1 MALKDGN
8 VYSHFLVFVIM
19 VNLNSTS
26 GYIVA
31 TLILFIN
38 TFCRYSFF
46 YLLTPTRK
54 SKKYNLLFIL
64 LTFPVIL
71 LINGVGD
78 IIGFFAPFIE
88 IFIFYI
94 VYRQLTLDYRLCG
107 RLLMLDLFSYI
118 TFGASA
124 LFFTL
129 FTNYYT
135 MVSVIILD
143 VSLNI
148 FEYIIL
154 TKTTIIEK
162 LDDEYGLLYFY
173 LILYIWI
180 SSMVIYYLTTYV
192 FNIDAVSYIIA
203 MVVVVSQLFFSLF
216 VYSINKKIRQDKLS
230 LQQINDLKIYT
241 QQLESSQRGLRKFK
255 HDYQNMLLSLK
266 LSAKKSHDKELIDK
280 LAEYSSKTLEDKVL
294 WQFNDVDNV
303 KDELLKS
310 LFISKLNR
318 IFQNNIQYS
327 FECRIVIENLSN
339 KYNSFDIVRIL
350 GIVYDNAIE
359 ESLEFGDEAK
369 IDTMIYQENGELEIE
384 IRNRYRDT
392 DLTIQ
397 DIKKSGFT
405 TKKNHDGLGLANIEE
420 LSQSYNDIFINY
432 QIKDG
437 WFTFL
442 MVMSI

>member
-1 MALKDGN
+1 
-8 VYSHFLVFVIM
+8 M

-359 ESLEFGDEAK
+359 ESLELGDEAR
-369 IDTMIYQENGELEIE
+369 IDTMVYRENGELEIE
-384 IRNRYRDT
+384 IKNRCRIT
-392 DLTIQ
+392 DLIIQ
-397 DIKKSGFT
+397 DMRKSGFT

-420 LSQSYNDIFINY
+420 LSQPYNDIFINY

>member
-1 MALKDGN
+1 
-8 VYSHFLVFVIM
+8 M

-241 QQLESSQRGLRKFK
+241 QQLESSQRSLRKFK

-397 DIKKSGFT
+397 DMKKSGFT
-405 TKKNHDGLGLANIEE
+405 TKKNHDGL
-420 LSQSYNDIFINY
+420 
-432 QIKDG
+432 
-437 WFTFL
+437 
-442 MVMSI
+442 

>member
-1 MALKDGN
+1 
-8 VYSHFLVFVIM
+8 M

-241 QQLESSQRGLRKFK
+241 QQLESSQRNLRKFK

-397 DIKKSGFT
+397 DMKKSGFT

>member
-1 MALKDGN
+1 
-8 VYSHFLVFVIM
+8 M

-135 MVSVIILD
+135 MVSMIILD

-241 QQLESSQRGLRKFK
+241 QQLESSQRSLRKFK

-397 DIKKSGFT
+397 DMKKSGFT

>member
-1 MALKDGN
+1 
-8 VYSHFLVFVIM
+8 M

-107 RLLMLDLFSYI
+107 RLLMLNLFSYI

>member
-1 MALKDGN
+1 
-8 VYSHFLVFVIM
+8 M

-420 LSQSYNDIFINY
+420 LSQPYNDIFINY

>member
-1 MALKDGN
+1 
-8 VYSHFLVFVIM
+8 M

-54 SKKYNLLFIL
+54 SKKYNLLIIL

>member
-1 MALKDGN
+1 
-8 VYSHFLVFVIM
+8 M

-350 GIVYDNAIE
+350 GIVYDNTIE

>member
-1 MALKDGN
+1 
-8 VYSHFLVFVIM
+8 M

-31 TLILFIN
+31 ILILFIN

-94 VYRQLTLDYRLCG
+94 VYSQLTLDYRLCG

-143 VSLNI
+143 VLLNI

-420 LSQSYNDIFINY
+420 LSQPYNDIFINY

>member
-1 MALKDGN
+1 
-8 VYSHFLVFVIM
+8 M

-118 TFGASA
+118 TFGSSA

-241 QQLESSQRGLRKFK
+241 QQLESSQRSLRKFK

-397 DIKKSGFT
+397 DMKKSGFT

>member
-1 MALKDGN
+1 
-8 VYSHFLVFVIM
+8 M

-180 SSMVIYYLTTYV
+180 SLMVIYYLTTYV

-241 QQLESSQRGLRKFK
+241 QQLESSQRSLRKFK

-397 DIKKSGFT
+397 DMKKSGFT

>member
-1 MALKDGN
+1 
-8 VYSHFLVFVIM
+8 M

-154 TKTTIIEK
+154 IKTTIIEK

-241 QQLESSQRGLRKFK
+241 QQLESSQRSLRKFK

-339 KYNSFDIVRIL
+339 KYNLFDIVRIL

-359 ESLEFGDEAK
+359 ESLELGDEAR
-369 IDTMIYQENGELEIE
+369 IDTMVYRENGELEIE
-384 IRNRYRDT
+384 IKNRCRIT
-392 DLTIQ
+392 DLIIQ
-397 DIKKSGFT
+397 DMRKSGFT

-420 LSQSYNDIFINY
+420 LSQPYNDIFINY

>member
-1 MALKDGN
+1 
-8 VYSHFLVFVIM
+8 M

-241 QQLESSQRGLRKFK
+241 QQLESSQRSLRKFK

-280 LAEYSSKTLEDKVL
+280 LAEYSSKILEDKVL

-397 DIKKSGFT
+397 DMKKSGFT

>member
-1 MALKDGN
+1 
-8 VYSHFLVFVIM
+8 M

-71 LINGVGD
+71 LIDGVGD

-241 QQLESSQRGLRKFK
+241 QQLESSQRSLRKFK

-397 DIKKSGFT
+397 DMKKSGFT

>member
-1 MALKDGN
+1 
-8 VYSHFLVFVIM
+8 M

-46 YLLTPTRK
+46 YLLTSTRK

-359 ESLEFGDEAK
+359 ESLELGDEAR
-369 IDTMIYQENGELEIE
+369 IDTMVYRENGELEIE
-384 IRNRYRDT
+384 IKNRCRIT
-392 DLTIQ
+392 DLIIQ
-397 DIKKSGFT
+397 DMRKSGFT

-420 LSQSYNDIFINY
+420 LSQPYNDIFINY

>member
-1 MALKDGN
+1 
-8 VYSHFLVFVIM
+8 M

-26 GYIVA
+26 DYFRS

-118 TFGASA
+118 TFGASV

-241 QQLESSQRGLRKFK
+241 QQLESSQRSLRKFK

-280 LAEYSSKTLEDKVL
+280 LAEYSSKILEDKVL

-318 IFQNNIQYS
+318 IFQDNIQYS
-327 FECRIVIENLSN
+327 FECRNVIDSLSN
-339 KYNSFDIVRIL
+339 KYNAFDIIRIL
-350 GIVYDNAIE
+350 GITYDNAIE
-359 ESLEFGDEAK
+359 ESLELGDEAR
-369 IDTMIYQENGELEIE
+369 IDTMVYRENGELEIE
-384 IRNRYRDT
+384 IKNRCRIT
-392 DLTIQ
+392 DLIIQ
-397 DIKKSGFT
+397 DMRKSGFT

-420 LSQSYNDIFINY
+420 LSQPYNDIFINY

>member
-1 MALKDGN
+1 
-8 VYSHFLVFVIM
+8 M

-154 TKTTIIEK
+154 IKTTIIEK

-241 QQLESSQRGLRKFK
+241 QQLESSQRSLRKFK

-359 ESLEFGDEAK
+359 ESLELGDEAR
-369 IDTMIYQENGELEIE
+369 IDTMVYRENGELEIE
-384 IRNRYRDT
+384 IKNRCRNT

-397 DIKKSGFT
+397 DMRKSGFT
-405 TKKNHDGLGLANIEE
+405 TKKHHDGLGLANIEE
-420 LSQSYNDIFINY
+420 LSQPYNDIFINY

>member
-1 MALKDGN
+1 
-8 VYSHFLVFVIM
+8 M

-124 LFFTL
+124 LLFTL

-241 QQLESSQRGLRKFK
+241 QQLESSQRSLRKFK

-397 DIKKSGFT
+397 DMKKSGFT

>member
-1 MALKDGN
+1 
-8 VYSHFLVFVIM
+8 M

-266 LSAKKSHDKELIDK
+266 LSAKKSYDKELIDK

>member
-1 MALKDGN
+1 
-8 VYSHFLVFVIM
+8 M

-241 QQLESSQRGLRKFK
+241 QQLESSQRSLRKFK

-359 ESLEFGDEAK
+359 ESLEFGDETK

-397 DIKKSGFT
+397 DMKKSGFT

>member
-1 MALKDGN
+1 
-8 VYSHFLVFVIM
+8 M

-31 TLILFIN
+31 ILILFIN

-94 VYRQLTLDYRLCG
+94 VYSQLTLDYRLCG

-143 VSLNI
+143 VLLNI

-359 ESLEFGDEAK
+359 ESLEFGDEAR
-369 IDTMIYQENGELEIE
+369 IDTMVYRENGELEIE
-384 IRNRYRDT
+384 IKNRCRNT

-397 DIKKSGFT
+397 DMKKSGFT

-420 LSQSYNDIFINY
+420 LSQPYNDIFINY

>member
-1 MALKDGN
+1 
-8 VYSHFLVFVIM
+8 M

-54 SKKYNLLFIL
+54 SKKYNLLFRL
-64 LTFPVIL
+64 LSFPVIL

>member
-1 MALKDGN
+1 
-8 VYSHFLVFVIM
+8 M

-26 GYIVA
+26 DYIVA

-241 QQLESSQRGLRKFK
+241 QQLESSQRSLRKFK
-255 HDYQNMLLSLK
+255 HDYQNMLVSLK
-266 LSAKKSHDKELIDK
+266 LSAKKNYDKELIDK
-280 LAEYSSKTLEDKVL
+280 LAEYSSKILEDKVL
-294 WQFNDVDNV
+294 WQFNDVDNI

-318 IFQNNIQYS
+318 IFQDNIQYS
-327 FECRIVIENLSN
+327 FECRDVIDSLSN
-339 KYNSFDIVRIL
+339 KYNAFDIIRIL
-350 GIVYDNAIE
+350 GITYDNAIE
-359 ESLEFGDEAK
+359 ESLELGDEAR
-369 IDTMIYQENGELEIE
+369 IDTMVYRENGELEIE
-384 IRNRYRDT
+384 IKNRCRNT

-397 DIKKSGFT
+397 DMKKSGFT

-420 LSQSYNDIFINY
+420 LSQPYNDIFINY

>member
-1 MALKDGN
+1 
-8 VYSHFLVFVIM
+8 M

-154 TKTTIIEK
+154 IKTTIIEK

-241 QQLESSQRGLRKFK
+241 QQLESSQRSLRKFK

-318 IFQNNIQYS
+318 IFQDNIQYS
-327 FECRIVIENLSN
+327 FECRNVIDSLSN
-339 KYNSFDIVRIL
+339 KYNAFDIIRIL
-350 GIVYDNAIE
+350 GITYDNAIE
-359 ESLEFGDEAK
+359 ESLELGDEAR
-369 IDTMIYQENGELEIE
+369 IDTMVYRENGELEIE
-384 IRNRYRDT
+384 IKNRCRIT
-392 DLTIQ
+392 DLIIQ
-397 DIKKSGFT
+397 DMRKSGFT

-420 LSQSYNDIFINY
+420 LSQPYNDIFINY

>member
-1 MALKDGN
+1 
-8 VYSHFLVFVIM
+8 M

-241 QQLESSQRGLRKFK
+241 QQLESSQRSLRKFK

-280 LAEYSSKTLEDKVL
+280 LAEYSSKILEDKVL

-318 IFQNNIQYS
+318 IFQDNIQYS
-327 FECRIVIENLSN
+327 FECRNVIDSLSN
-339 KYNSFDIVRIL
+339 KYNAFDIIRIL
-350 GIVYDNAIE
+350 GITYDNAIE
-359 ESLEFGDEAK
+359 ESLELGDEAR
-369 IDTMIYQENGELEIE
+369 IDTMVYRENGELEIE
-384 IRNRYRDT
+384 IKNRCRIT
-392 DLTIQ
+392 DLIIQ
-397 DIKKSGFT
+397 DMRKSGFT

-420 LSQSYNDIFINY
+420 LSQPYNDIFINY

>member
-1 MALKDGN
+1 
-8 VYSHFLVFVIM
+8 M

-230 LQQINDLKIYT
+230 LLQINDLKIYT
-241 QQLESSQRGLRKFK
+241 QQLESSQRSLRKFK

-397 DIKKSGFT
+397 DMKKSGFT

>member
-1 MALKDGN
+1 
-8 VYSHFLVFVIM
+8 M

-31 TLILFIN
+31 ILILFIN

-94 VYRQLTLDYRLCG
+94 VYSQLTLDYRLCG

-143 VSLNI
+143 VLLNI

>member
-1 MALKDGN
+1 M
-8 VYSHFLVFVIM
+8 
-19 VNLNSTS
+19 
-26 GYIVA
+26 
-31 TLILFIN
+31 
-38 TFCRYSFF
+38 
-46 YLLTPTRK
+46 TPTRK

-397 DIKKSGFT
+397 DMKKSGFT

>member
-1 MALKDGN
+1 M
-8 VYSHFLVFVIM
+8 
-19 VNLNSTS
+19 
-26 GYIVA
+26 
-31 TLILFIN
+31 
-38 TFCRYSFF
+38 
-46 YLLTPTRK
+46 TPTRK

-203 MVVVVSQLFFSLF
+203 TVVVVSQLFFSLF

>member
-1 MALKDGN
+1 
-8 VYSHFLVFVIM
+8 M

-26 GYIVA
+26 DYIVA

-162 LDDEYGLLYFY
+162 LDD
-173 LILYIWI
+173 
-180 SSMVIYYLTTYV
+180 
-192 FNIDAVSYIIA
+192 
-203 MVVVVSQLFFSLF
+203 
-216 VYSINKKIRQDKLS
+216 
-230 LQQINDLKIYT
+230 
-241 QQLESSQRGLRKFK
+241 
-255 HDYQNMLLSLK
+255 
-266 LSAKKSHDKELIDK
+266 
-280 LAEYSSKTLEDKVL
+280 
-294 WQFNDVDNV
+294 
-303 KDELLKS
+303 
-310 LFISKLNR
+310 
-318 IFQNNIQYS
+318 
-327 FECRIVIENLSN
+327 
-339 KYNSFDIVRIL
+339 
-350 GIVYDNAIE
+350 
-359 ESLEFGDEAK
+359 
-369 IDTMIYQENGELEIE
+369 
-384 IRNRYRDT
+384 
-392 DLTIQ
+392 
-397 DIKKSGFT
+397 
-405 TKKNHDGLGLANIEE
+405 
-420 LSQSYNDIFINY
+420 
-432 QIKDG
+432 
-437 WFTFL
+437 
-442 MVMSI
+442 

>member
-1 MALKDGN
+1 
-8 VYSHFLVFVIM
+8 M

-31 TLILFIN
+31 TLILFIS

>member
-1 MALKDGN
+1 
-8 VYSHFLVFVIM
+8 M

-46 YLLTPTRK
+46 YLLTTTRK
-54 SKKYNLLFIL
+54 TNKYNLLFIL

-118 TFGASA
+118 TFGASS

>member
-1 MALKDGN
+1 
-8 VYSHFLVFVIM
+8 M

-241 QQLESSQRGLRKFK
+241 QQLESSQRSLRKFK

-303 KDELLKS
+303 KDKLLKS

-397 DIKKSGFT
+397 DMKKSGFT

>member
-1 MALKDGN
+1 
-8 VYSHFLVFVIM
+8 M

-154 TKTTIIEK
+154 IKTTIIEK

-241 QQLESSQRGLRKFK
+241 QQLESSQRSLRKFK

-318 IFQNNIQYS
+318 IFQDNIQYS
-327 FECRIVIENLSN
+327 FECRDVIYSLSN
-339 KYNSFDIVRIL
+339 KYNAFDIIRIL
-350 GIVYDNAIE
+350 GITYDNAIE
-359 ESLEFGDEAK
+359 ESLELGDEAR
-369 IDTMIYQENGELEIE
+369 IDTMVYRENGELEIE
-384 IRNRYRDT
+384 IKNRCRIT
-392 DLTIQ
+392 DLIIQ
-397 DIKKSGFT
+397 DMRKSGFT

-420 LSQSYNDIFINY
+420 LSQPYNDIFINY

>member
-1 MALKDGN
+1 
-8 VYSHFLVFVIM
+8 M

-31 TLILFIN
+31 ILILFIN

-94 VYRQLTLDYRLCG
+94 VYSQLTLDYRLCG

-143 VSLNI
+143 VLLNI

-384 IRNRYRDT
+384 IKNRCRNT

-397 DIKKSGFT
+397 DMRKSGFT

-420 LSQSYNDIFINY
+420 LSQPYNDIFINY

>member
-1 MALKDGN
+1 
-8 VYSHFLVFVIM
+8 M

-118 TFGASA
+118 TFGVSA

-241 QQLESSQRGLRKFK
+241 QQLESSQRSLRKFK

-359 ESLEFGDEAK
+359 ESLEFGDEAR
-369 IDTMIYQENGELEIE
+369 IDTMVYRENGELEIE
-384 IRNRYRDT
+384 IKNRCRNT

-397 DIKKSGFT
+397 DMRKSGFT

-420 LSQSYNDIFINY
+420 LSQPYNDIFINY

>member
-1 MALKDGN
+1 
-8 VYSHFLVFVIM
+8 M

-107 RLLMLDLFSYI
+107 RLLMLNLFSYI

-241 QQLESSQRGLRKFK
+241 QQLESSQRSLRKFK

-397 DIKKSGFT
+397 DMKKSGFT